1 MPFQG
6 IPLKPVRTE
15 SNLESNISPNDAKPG
30 ELLAM
35 LTDAKLRNLKPK
47 SKLYRVADGG
57 GLNIEVQPTGA
68 RYWRYRYRF
77 AGKQRMLSLGV
88 YPTVSLFEARARRE
102 DARKLLLAGT
112 DPSTRRKLDKLTA
125 QMSADTAFEPVARE
139 WLAGRGNLADTTRVK
154 LHWLLESF
162 AFPWIGTR
170 PVGDITAPELLAML
184 RRIESLGKLET
195 TQRLKRV
202 CGQIFRYAV
211 ATGRAERDPSADLRG
226 VLVTGKVRHRAS
238 ITDPVKVGELLR
250 AMDGFAGSLVVSCAL
265 KLAPLVFVRPGE
277 LRKAEW
283 EELALDAG
291 EWRIPAERMKMREP
305 HLVPLS
311 VQAVAILREL
321 HPLTGS
327 GRYVFPS
334 IRSLAR
340 PMSENTI
347 TVALRRLGYTGD
359 EMTGHGFRSM
369 ASTLLHEQGWPSD
382 VIERQLA
389 HAERNK
395 IKAAYNYAE
404 YLPQR
409 RKMMQAWADYLDM
422 LKRGGNVVPIR
433 KAAR

>member
-1 MPFQG
+1 
-6 IPLKPVRTE
+6 
-15 SNLESNISPNDAKPG
+15 
-30 ELLAM
+30 M
-35 LTDAKLRNLKPK
+35 LTDAKLRTLKPK
-47 SKLYRVADGG
+47 AKLYRIADAG
-57 GLNIEVQPTGA
+57 GLCIEAHPNGS
-68 RYWRYRYRF
+68 RRWRWRYRF
-77 AGKQRMLSLGV
+77 ARKAKMLSLGV
-88 YPTVSLFEARARRE
+88 YPEVSLVEARRRRDKARE
-102 DARKLLLAGT
+102 TLAAGIDPSAQRKLH
-112 DPSTRRKLDKLTA
+112 KLIA
-125 QMSADTAFEPVARE
+125 HVAADNAFEPVARE

-162 AFPWIGTR
+162 AFPWVGTR
-170 PVGDITAPELLAML
+170 PIGEITAPELLAVL
-184 RRIESLGKLET
+184 RRVESLGKLET

-226 VLVTGKVRHRAS
+226 VLKTGKVRHRAS
-238 ITDPVKVGELLR
+238 ITEPLKVGELLR
-250 AMDGFAGSLVVSCAL
+250 AMDSFSGSLVVACAL
-265 KLAPLVFVRPGE
+265 KFAPLVFVRPGE

-283 EELALDAG
+283 AEFDLDAG
-291 EWRIPAERMKMREP
+291 EWRIPAERMKMREQ

-311 VQAVAILREL
+311 AQAVAILREL

-327 GRYVFPS
+327 HRYVFPS
-334 IRSLAR
+334 IRSMAR

-395 IKAAYNYAE
+395 VKAAYNYAE
-404 YLPQR
+404 HLPQR
-409 RKMMQAWADYLDM
+409 RKMMQQWADYLDT
-422 LKRGGNVVPIR
+422 LKQGGNVVPIR

>member
-1 MPFQG
+1 
-6 IPLKPVRTE
+6 
-15 SNLESNISPNDAKPG
+15 
-30 ELLAM
+30 M

-47 SKLYRVADGG
+47 AKLYRAADSA
-57 GLNIEVQPTGA
+57 GLCVEVQQNGG
-68 RYWRYRYRF
+68 RYWRLRYRF
-77 AGKQRMLSLGV
+77 AGKRKMLSLGV
-88 YPTVSLFEARARRE
+88 YPEISLVEARKRRDE
-102 DARKLLLAGT
+102 TRKLIAEGI
-112 DPSTRRKLDKLTA
+112 DPSAQRKLDKLTA
-125 QMSADTAFEPVARE
+125 HISAETAFEPVARE
-139 WLAGRGNLADTTRVK
+139 WLAGRGNLADSTRVK

-162 AFPWIGTR
+162 AFPWIGAR
-170 PVGDITAPELLAML
+170 PIGDITAPELLAVL
-184 RRIESLGKLET
+184 RRVESLGKLET

-226 VLVTGKVRHRAS
+226 VLATGKVRHRAS
-238 ITDPVKVGELLR
+238 ITDPVKVAELLR

-265 KLAPLVFVRPGE
+265 KFAPLVFVRPGE

-283 EELALDAG
+283 AELDLDARD
-291 EWRIPAERMKMREP
+291 WRIPAERMKMREP

-311 VQAVAILREL
+311 AQAVAILREL
-321 HPLTGS
+321 YPLTGA

-334 IRSLAR
+334 IRSLSR

-347 TVALRRLGYTGD
+347 TVALRRIGYTGD

-395 IKAAYNYAE
+395 VKAAYNYAE
-404 YLPQR
+404 HLPQR
-409 RKMMQAWADYLDM
+409 RKMMQAWADYLDG
-422 LKRGGNVVPIR
+422 LRVGGKVVPLRR
-433 KAAR
+433 KTG

>member
-1 MPFQG
+1 
-6 IPLKPVRTE
+6 
-15 SNLESNISPNDAKPG
+15 
-30 ELLAM
+30 M
-35 LTDAKLRNLKPK
+35 LTDAKLRNLKPG

-88 YPTVSLFEARARRE
+88 YPAVSLVDARRRRD
-102 DARKLLLAGT
+102 DARKMLIAGS
-112 DPSTRRKLDKLTA
+112 DPSAQRKLDKLTA
-125 QMSADTAFEPVARE
+125 QISADTAFEPVARE
-139 WLAGRGNLADTTRVK
+139 WLAGRGNLADSTRAK

-162 AFPWIGTR
+162 AFPWIGAR
-170 PVGDITAPELLAML
+170 PIGDITAPELLAVL
-184 RRIESLGKLET
+184 RRVESLGKLET

-226 VLVTGKVRHRAS
+226 VLATGKVRHRAS
-238 ITDPVKVGELLR
+238 ITDPIKVGELLR
-250 AMDGFAGSLVVSCAL
+250 AMDEFAGSLVVSCAL
-265 KLAPLVFVRPGE
+265 KFAPLVFVRPGE

-283 EELALDAG
+283 TELDLDAG

-311 VQAVAILREL
+311 AQAVAILREVQ
-321 HPLTGS
+321 PLTGE

-389 HAERNK
+389 HAERNR

-409 RKMMQAWADYLDM
+409 RKMMQAWADYLDT
-422 LKRGGNVVPIR
+422 LKQGGNVVPIR
-433 KAAR
+433 KTAR